1 MELGCGCSPFPGL
14 TESLSEA
21 LSIWPALF
29 GGVFFSFGA
38 YLMCLESMFLGTRLA
53 EFLLACMCCFVGGVR
68 GMEKRGHF
76 DGLPSTP
83 HRNVMRG
90 RDTWKTNLFNL
101 PSALVPLS
109 ADQAPWWCEGYI
121 VIVIYMYILCQ
132 LNIEAGHVHWRE

>member
-1 MELGCGCSPFPGL
+1 MASTFRWRVLQLWGL
-14 TESLSEA
+14 PHVPRVNVSWHQ
-21 LSIWPALF
+21 I
-29 GGVFFSFGA
+29 GRVFAG
-38 YLMCLESMFLGTRLA
+38 MHV
-53 EFLLACMCCFVGGVR
+53 LLRGGVR